1 MSEKQFIDFNQLV
14 SGIAEL
20 AEKIVN
26 GPVKYDVM
34 IAIAG
39 GGLVPA
45 RLLRNYLKLP
55 IYSVNIKTYGEES
68 KEKSGEVEVVQWLG
82 KAECCSLG
90 GKNILFVDDL
100 DDTRGTLKHVIE
112 LLNSQDEGISTG
124 EVGFAVLYNKIK
136 EKAYKLPE
144 EYHYY
149 SARDAKDKWIVFPWE
164 RE

>member
-1 MSEKQFIDFNQLV
+1 MSNKQFINFSEFVID
-14 SGIAEL
+14 IAEL
-20 AEKIVN
+20 AEKIANVD
-26 GPVKYDVM
+26 VKYDAI

-55 IYSVNIKTYGEES
+55 IYSINIKTYDEEY
-68 KEKSGEVEVVQWLG
+68 KEKSGEVDVVQWLG

-100 DDTRGTLKHVIE
+100 DDTRGTLKHVVD
-112 LLNSQDEGISTG
+112 LLNSPDEGISAG
-124 EVGFAVLYNKIK
+124 EVGFAVLYNKVK
-136 EKAYKLPE
+136 EKVYELPDR
-144 EYHYY
+144 YHYY
-149 SARDAKDKWIVFPWE
+149 STRDVEDNWIVFPWE